1 MPRSYSMDFRLQV
14 VTAALTENVTQREI
28 AHRFK
33 VSEATVHN
41 WIKQHTRQSAAKAAE
56 GEHMPDPM
64 PDVRKR
70 LQELEQENLVLRQV
84 AQYLTDGVPPK
95 AMYPLVHEIATARSD
110 QRVPVVVTCR
120 ILGFSPQA
128 YYQWRRSPLS
138 DREQANRE
146 IVAAMRR
153 IKRETPDAGY
163 RRVNEELRRQGVHI
177 SDRRA
182 WRLYSEHDLW
192 RESEPSPPAETIV
205 AQVATPIG
213 SRSRA
218 SCELNA
224 RSRHSW
230 LVLLD
235 SPKVSTHTGDPDSPR
250 SRGSLEV
257 AFVIDTRSLRIRG
270 VGVARASS
278 SAAVAQALRE
288 ACDINVPSELTIQ
301 VANPNWVEH
310 PHVVKSLSCVDVEVS
325 SLPDVEDAAI
335 HTGRT
340 IQRAVRA
347 GLQRT
352 QLTRIDR
359 FRDALRQWVCDIYH
373 QTRNEKY
380 LRGLT
385 PLEFE
390 ALAPGLAQVGA

>member
-28 AHRFK
+28 AQRFK
-33 VSEATVHN
+33 ISEATVHN
-41 WIKQHTRQSAAKAAE
+41 WIKQHTRQNAAKVTE
-56 GEHMPDPM
+56 GERTPDPM
-64 PDVRKR
+64 PDIRKR
-70 LQELEQENLVLRQV
+70 LQELEQENIVLRQV

-95 AMYPLVHEIATARSD
+95 AMYPLVHEIATAQSD

-138 DREQANRE
+138 DRERTNRE
-146 IVAAMRR
+146 IVGAMRQ
-153 IKRETPDAGY
+153 IKRDLPDAGY
-163 RRVNEELRRQGVHI
+163 RIVNEELRSQGVHI

-192 RESEPSPPAETIV
+192 SEPEPSPPVQASGPY
-205 AQVATPIG
+205 VATPII
-213 SRSRA
+213 SRSQA
-218 SCELNA
+218 PHDLNA
-224 RSRHSW
+224 NSQCSW
-230 LVLLD
+230 LVLQD
-235 SPKVSTHTGDPDSPR
+235 SPKVTTQTGDLDSRR
-250 SRGSLEV
+250 SRSPLEV
-257 AFVIDTRSLRIRG
+257 AFVIDARSLRIRG

-288 ACDINVPSELTIQ
+288 ACGIDVPRELTIH
-301 VANPNWVEH
+301 VANPNWAQH
-310 PHVVKSLSCVDVEVS
+310 PHVVKSLSCIDVVVS
-325 SLPDVEDAAI
+325 SLSSAEAAAI
-335 HTGRT
+335 HTGKT

-352 QLTRIDR
+352 QLTRIDQ

-380 LRGLT
+380 LWGLT

-390 ALAPGLAQVGA
+390 ALTPGLVQVGA